1 MIYPDNPGLEL
12 SCLINILDRETYD
25 FAEQWSHLNKQNQL
39 DRISDLRVLVRTIKQ
54 IVDEAA
60 GYCQGD
66 DELTA

>member
-1 MIYPDNPGLEL
+1 MTCPQTTEVEL
-12 SCLINILDRETYD
+12 QALINILDRETYD
-25 FAEQWSHLNKQNQL
+25 FAEHWSSLNQLNQL